1 MKLLLVDDHP
11 LIQDAFRYLVPQLGP
26 DTMLLQATSAE
37 QGLALSGQVDL
48 LLLDLSLP
56 GLSGLSALEMFR
68 QRHPDLPIV
77 VLSSTE
83 DPQVVMQALE
93 AGAMGFIP
101 KTSPTPVLL
110 RALQLVASG
119 GMYVPEQVLAYAR
132 TNAATTPPRR
142 ADTPAGSTR
151 EPKELG
157 LTDRQAEV
165 LALLVQGKT
174 NKVICRELDLADGT
188 VRTHIQDV
196 FRILNVHNRT
206 QAVFEV
212 SRLRLRLPSV
222 APAGGSVQDS
232 NNTNNSK

>member
-26 DTMLLQATSAE
+26 DAALLQATTAE
-37 QGLALSGQVDL
+37 DGLAMAQDVDL

-56 GLSGLSALEMFR
+56 GLSGLSALETFR
-68 QRHPDLPIV
+68 RRHPELPIV

-83 DPQVVMQALE
+83 DPQVVLQALE

-119 GMYVPEQVLAYAR
+119 GVYVPEQVLAYAR
-132 TNAATTPPRR
+132 TTAAPRPTAAR
-142 ADTPAGSTR
+142 PADIASDGAR
-151 EPKELG
+151 EPKDMG
-157 LTDRQAEV
+157 LTDRQAQV
-165 LALLVQGKT
+165 LALLVQGKP
-174 NKVICRELDLADGT
+174 NKVICRELELADGT

-212 SRLRLRLPSV
+212 SRLRLRLPGTS
-222 APAGGSVQDS
+222 APPHVPGQDS
-232 NNTNNSK
+232 NKTK

>member
-11 LIQDAFRYLVPQLGP
+11 LIQDALRYLVPQLGP
-26 DTMLLQATSAE
+26 DVTLLQATSAE
-37 QGLALSGQVDL
+37 DGLALSAQVDL

-56 GLSGLSALEMFR
+56 GLSGLSALETFR
-68 QRHPDLPIV
+68 QRHPELPIV

-83 DPQVVMQALE
+83 DPQVVLQALE

-101 KTSPTPVLL
+101 KSSPTPVLL

-119 GMYVPEQVLAYAR
+119 GVYVPEQVLAYAR
-132 TNAATTPPRR
+132 STAASPSRR

-157 LTDRQAEV
+157 LTDRQVEV
-165 LALLVQGKT
+165 LALLVQGKP
-174 NKVICRELDLADGT
+174 NKVICRELELADGT

-212 SRLRLRLPSV
+212 SRLRLRLPGV
-222 APAGGSVQDS
+222 APAGGPVQDS
-232 NNTNNSK
+232 NHTN

>member
-11 LIQDAFRYLVPQLGP
+11 LIQDAFRHLIPQLAA
-26 DTMLLQATSAE
+26 DATLLQATTAE
-37 QGLALSGQVDL
+37 EGLQLAAAVDL
-48 LLLDLSLP
+48 ILLDLSLP
-56 GLSGLSALEMFR
+56 GLSGLNALDTFR
-68 QRHPDLPIV
+68 QRHPEVPIV

-83 DPQVVMQALE
+83 DPQVVLQALE

-101 KTSPTPVLL
+101 KSSPTPVLL

-119 GMYVPEQVLAYAR
+119 GVYVPEQVLAYTR
-132 TNAATTPPRR
+132 SGSAAKPAPKPAEVA
-142 ADTPAGSTR
+142 ADATR

-157 LTDRQAEV
+157 LTDRQAQV
-165 LALLVQGKT
+165 LALLVQGKP
-174 NKVICRELDLADGT
+174 NKVICRELELADGT

-212 SRLRLRLPSV
+212 SRLRLRLPGLDTS
-222 APAGGSVQDS
+222 GQTGS
-232 NNTNNSK
+232 

>member
-26 DTMLLQATSAE
+26 DAKLLQATTAE
-37 QGLALSGQVDL
+37 AGLALSEQADL

-56 GLSGLSALEMFR
+56 GLSGLSALETFR
-68 QRHPDLPIV
+68 ERHPELPIV

-83 DPQVVMQALE
+83 DPQVVLQALE

-119 GMYVPEQVLAYAR
+119 GVYVPEQVLAYAR
-132 TNAATTPPRR
+132 TTTASPQSKR

-151 EPKELG
+151 EPKEIG

-165 LALLVQGKT
+165 LALLVQGKP

-212 SRLRLRLPSV
+212 SRLRLRLPGV
-222 APAGGSVQDS
+222 NPGSGPIQNS
-232 NNTNNSK
+232 NNTK

>member
-11 LIQDAFRYLVPQLGP
+11 LIQDAFRHLVPQLGL
-26 DTMLLQATSAE
+26 DATLQQASTAE
-37 QGLALSGQVDL
+37 DGLAMADAVDL

-56 GLSGLSALEMFR
+56 GLSGLSALETFR
-68 QRHPDLPIV
+68 ERHPELPIV

-83 DPQVVMQALE
+83 DPQVVLQALE

-101 KTSPTPVLL
+101 KSSPTPVLL

-119 GMYVPEQVLAYAR
+119 GVYVPEQVLAYAR
-132 TNAATTPPRR
+132 TNVSARPATPR
-142 ADTPAGSTR
+142 ATEPSGDTPR
-151 EPKELG
+151 EPKDVG
-157 LTDRQAEV
+157 LTDRQAQV
-165 LALLVQGKT
+165 LALLVQGKP
-174 NKVICRELDLADGT
+174 NKVICRELELADGT

-212 SRLRLRLPSV
+212 SRLRLRLPGSD
-222 APAGGSVQDS
+222 AAGQHADKSR
-232 NNTNNSK
+232 

>member
-26 DTMLLQATSAE
+26 DATLLQATSAE
-37 QGLALSGQVDL
+37 EGLALSEQVDL

-56 GLSGLSALEMFR
+56 GLSGLSALETFR
-68 QRHPDLPIV
+68 QRHPELPIV

-83 DPQVVMQALE
+83 DPQVVLQALD

-119 GMYVPEQVLAYAR
+119 GVYVPEQVLAYAR
-132 TNAATTPPRR
+132 TTAASPPTPYRH

-165 LALLVQGKT
+165 LALLVQGKP

-212 SRLRLRLPSV
+212 GRLRLHLPDV
-222 APAGGSVQDS
+222 TPAGGPGQDS
-232 NNTNNSK
+232 NKTK

>member
-11 LIQDAFRYLVPQLGP
+11 LIQDAFRHLVPQLGL
-26 DTMLLQATSAE
+26 DATLQQASTAE
-37 QGLALSGQVDL
+37 DGLAMADAADL

-56 GLSGLSALEMFR
+56 GLSGLSALETFR
-68 QRHPDLPIV
+68 ERHPELPIV

-83 DPQVVMQALE
+83 DPQVVLQALE

-101 KTSPTPVLL
+101 KSSPTPVLL

-119 GMYVPEQVLAYAR
+119 GVYVPEQVLAYAR
-132 TNAATTPPRR
+132 TNVSARPATPQATEPSG
-142 ADTPAGSTR
+142 DTPR
-151 EPKELG
+151 EPKDVG
-157 LTDRQAEV
+157 LTDRQAQV
-165 LALLVQGKT
+165 LALLVQGKP
-174 NKVICRELDLADGT
+174 NKVICRELELADGT

-212 SRLRLRLPSV
+212 SRLRLRLPGSD
-222 APAGGSVQDS
+222 AAGQQADKGR
-232 NNTNNSK
+232 

>member
-11 LIQDAFRYLVPQLGP
+11 LIQDAFRHLVPQL
-26 DTMLLQATSAE
+26 DADATLLQAATAE
-37 QGLALSGQVDL
+37 EGLSQAAEADL

-56 GLSGLSALEMFR
+56 GLSGLSALETFR
-68 QRHPDLPIV
+68 QRHPELPIV

-83 DPQVVMQALE
+83 DPQVVLQALD

-101 KTSPTPVLL
+101 KSSPTPVLL

-119 GMYVPEQVLAYAR
+119 GVYVPEQVLRAAR
-132 TNAATTPPRR
+132 S
-142 ADTPAGSTR
+142 TPAPQPAAPSFETSPGQTTR
-151 EPKELG
+151 EPKDLG
-157 LTDRQAEV
+157 LTDRQTQV
-165 LALLVQGKT
+165 LALLVQGKP
-174 NKVICRELDLADGT
+174 NKMICRELDLADGT

-212 SRLRLRLPSV
+212 SRLRLRLPG
-222 APAGGSVQDS
+222 ADS
-232 NNTNNSK
+232 QS

>member
-11 LIQDAFRYLVPQLGP
+11 LIQDAFRHLVPQVAA
-26 DTMLLQATSAE
+26 DATLLQATTAE
-37 QGLALSGQVDL
+37 EGLTRAAEADL

-56 GLSGLSALEMFR
+56 GLSGLSALETFR
-68 QRHPDLPIV
+68 QRHPELPIV

-83 DPQVVMQALE
+83 DPQIVMQALD

-119 GMYVPEQVLAYAR
+119 GVYVPEQVLRYAR
-132 TNAATTPPRR
+132 TTPTSQPAVRGLESGPGQ
-142 ADTPAGSTR
+142 TPR
-151 EPKELG
+151 EPKDLG
-157 LTDRQAEV
+157 LTDRQTQV
-165 LALLVQGKT
+165 LALLVQGKP
-174 NKVICRELDLADGT
+174 NKMICRELDLADGT

-212 SRLRLRLPSV
+212 SRLRLRLPGV
-222 APAGGSVQDS
+222 DS
-232 NNTNNSK
+232 QS

>member
-11 LIQDAFRYLVPQLGP
+11 LIQDAFKYLVRELGP
-26 DTMLLQATSAE
+26 DATLLQATTAE
-37 QGLALSGQVDL
+37 DGLALSEQVDL

-56 GLSGLSALEMFR
+56 GLSGLSALETFR
-68 QRHPDLPIV
+68 SRRPELPIV

-83 DPQVVMQALE
+83 DPRIVLQALE

-119 GMYVPEQVLAYAR
+119 GVYVPEQVLAYAR
-132 TNAATTPPRR
+132 NHASLPQPAVKLAEPR
-142 ADTPAGSTR
+142 TSGSV
-151 EPKELG
+151 EPKDLG

-165 LALLVQGKT
+165 LALLVQGKP
-174 NKVICRELDLADGT
+174 NKVICRDLDLADGT

-212 SRLRLRLPSV
+212 SRLGLRLPNV
-222 APAGGSVQDS
+222 GGSSPSTDR
-232 NNTNNSK
+232 NKLK